1 MQFYDRTNELAI
13 LQENELQSYENA
25 VFTVLMGRRRVGKTS
40 LITKAME
47 GKEYAY
53 LFVSKDSEA
62 LLCQNFQRDLE
73 QQIGLIIYGE
83 ITRFKDL
90 FEVIMQEAQRRHLTI
105 VFDEFQTLY
114 KINPTIFG
122 DIQNIWDRYKGKAN
136 INLIV
141 LGSIQSLMKRIFEE
155 KSEPLYGRPTSK
167 LILRPFTI
175 NVMKQILSDAN
186 PDYSTEDLL
195 CLYAITGGVA
205 KYIELFIDAK
215 CYTKEKMLN
224 YVCRQDS
231 YFLTEGKDLLNQ
243 EFSGEFGTYF
253 SVLQVIASGKT
264 KRSEIDSAL
273 QKDTGAFLQNLESK
287 YELINRMK
295 PLLAKQNG
303 KVTAYEIRDN
313 FLRFW
318 FRFIYPYQS
327 LIERNLFSLLR
338 SNIANNYEGF
348 TGRTLER
355 YFQDKLMETEQF
367 TQVGNW
373 WDRKGQN
380 EIDLIA
386 INEFDHSGIVAE
398 IKRNAYKI
406 SMTKLQEK
414 VSALPNKDF
423 GVYNLEL
430 KELSLDDM

>member
-13 LQENELQSYENA
+13 LQENERQSYENA

-114 KINPTIFG
+114 KINPGIFG
-122 DIQNIWDRYKGKAN
+122 DIQNIWDRYKGNAN

-175 NVMKQILSDAN
+175 NVMKQILCDAN

-243 EFSGEFGTYF
+243 EFSGEFSTYF

-264 KRSEIDSAL
+264 KRSEIDSTL

-386 INEFDHSGIVAE
+386 INEFDHSSIVAE
-398 IKRNAYKI
+398 IKRNAHKI

-423 GVYNLEL
+423 GAYDLEL
-430 KELSLDDM
+430 KGLSLDDM

>member
-1 MQFYDRTNELAI
+1 MRFYDRKKELAI
-13 LQENELQSYENA
+13 LQDIEQQSFDNA
-25 VFTVLMGRRRVGKTS
+25 VFTVMMGRRRIGKTS
-40 LITKAME
+40 LITHALAN
-47 GKEYAY
+47 KEYAY

-73 QQIGLIIYGE
+73 QQIGLTVYGE
-83 ITRFKDL
+83 VTRFKDL
-90 FEVIMQEAQRRHLTI
+90 FEIIMKEAQRRHLTLAI
-105 VFDEFQTLY
+105 DEFQTLY
-114 KINPTIFG
+114 KINPSIFG
-122 DIQNIWDRYKGKAN
+122 DIQNIWDRYKQDAK
-136 INLIV
+136 INFIV
-141 LGSIQSLMKRIFEE
+141 LGSIQTLMKRIFEDH
-155 KSEPLYGRPTSK
+155 SEPLYGRPTSK
-167 LILRPFTI
+167 FTLRPFTI
-175 NVMKQILSDAN
+175 DVMKEILHDAN
-186 PDYSTEDLL
+186 PNYTTEDLL

-205 KYIELFIDAK
+205 KYIELLIDAK

-224 YVCRQDS
+224 YICRQDS

-243 EFSGEFGTYF
+243 EFSGEFSTYF
-253 SVLQVIASGKT
+253 SIMQVIAAGKT
-264 KRSEIDSAL
+264 KRSEIDSTL
-273 QKDTGAFLQNLESK
+273 HKDMGTYLQNLENK
-287 YELINRMK
+287 YELICRMK

-303 KVTAYEIRDN
+303 KVTAYEIHDN

-338 SNIANNYEGF
+338 SNITSNYEGF

-355 YFQDKLMETEQF
+355 YFQDKVMETEQF

-386 INEFDHSGIVAE
+386 INEFEHSGIVAE
-398 IKRNAYKI
+398 IKRNPHKI

-414 VSALPNKDF
+414 IEVLPKKDF
-423 GVYNLEL
+423 GEYKLQAMAFSLE
-430 KELSLDDM
+430 DM

>member
-114 KINPTIFG
+114 KINPAIFG

-264 KRSEIDSAL
+264 KRSEIDSTL

-423 GVYNLEL
+423 GAYNLEL

>member
-13 LQENELQSYENA
+13 LQENERQSYENA

-53 LFVSKDSEA
+53 LFMSKDSEA

-114 KINPTIFG
+114 KINPAIFG

-264 KRSEIDSAL
+264 KRSEIDSTL

-327 LIERNLFSLLR
+327 LIERNLFSSLR

>member
-1 MQFYDRTNELAI
+1 MKFYDRKNELSL
-13 LQENELQSYENA
+13 LQDNENQSLENA

-40 LITKAME
+40 LVTQSLE

-62 LLCQNFQRDLE
+62 LLCQNFQRELE
-73 QQIGLIIYGE
+73 AQIGLTIYGE
-83 ITRFKDL
+83 VSKFKDL
-90 FEVIMQEAQRRHLTI
+90 FEVIMKEAQRRHLTI
-105 VFDEFQTLY
+105 VLDEFQTLY
-114 KINPTIFG
+114 KINPTIFS
-122 DIQNIWDRYKGKAN
+122 DIQNVWDRYKRTAK

-141 LGSIQSLMKRIFEE
+141 LGSIQTLMKRIFEDE
-155 KSEPLYGRPTSK
+155 AEPLYGRPTSK
-167 LILRPFTI
+167 FTLRPFTI
-175 NVMKQILSDAN
+175 EVMKEILHDAN
-186 PDYSTEDLL
+186 PTYSAEDLL
-195 CLYAITGGVA
+195 CLYMITGGVA
-205 KYIELFIDAK
+205 KYIELLIDAK

-243 EFSGEFGTYF
+243 EFSGEFATYF
-253 SVLQVIASGKT
+253 SILQVMAAGKT
-264 KRSEIDSAL
+264 KRSEIDSTL
-273 QKDTGAFLQNLESK
+273 HKDMGTYLQNLEGK
-287 YELINRMK
+287 YELISRMK

-303 KVTAYEIRDN
+303 KVTAYEIHDN

-338 SNIANNYEGF
+338 SNIAKNYEGF

-355 YFQDKLMETEQF
+355 YFQDKVMETGQF

-386 INEFDHSGIVAE
+386 INEFDHTGIVAE
-398 IKRNAYKI
+398 IKRNVHKI
-406 SMTKLQEK
+406 SMSKLQEK
-414 VSALPNKDF
+414 VAVLPKKDF
-423 GVYNLEL
+423 GEYHFLLQAFSLEN
-430 KELSLDDM
+430 M

>member
-1 MQFYDRTNELAI
+1 MQFYDRENELAI
-13 LQENELQSYENA
+13 LQENERQSYENA

-40 LITKAME
+40 LITKALE

-83 ITRFKDL
+83 MTRFKDL

-114 KINPTIFG
+114 KINPAIFD
-122 DIQNIWDRYKGKAN
+122 DIQNIWDRYKGNAK

-167 LILRPFTI
+167 LVLRPFTV
-175 NVMKQILSDAN
+175 NVMKKILSDAN
-186 PDYSTEDLL
+186 PDYSPEDLL

-264 KRSEIDSAL
+264 KRSEIDSVL

-287 YELINRMK
+287 FELINRMK
-295 PLLAKQNG
+295 PLLSKQNG

-338 SNIANNYEGF
+338 SNIANNYDGF

-398 IKRNAYKI
+398 IKRNVHKI
-406 SMTKLQEK
+406 SITKLQEK
-414 VSALPNKDF
+414 MAALPNKDF
-423 GVYNLEL
+423 GAYNLEL
-430 KELSLDDM
+430 KEFSINDM

>member
-13 LQENELQSYENA
+13 LQENERQSYENA

-114 KINPTIFG
+114 KINPGIFG
-122 DIQNIWDRYKGKAN
+122 DIQNIWDRYKGNAN

-175 NVMKQILSDAN
+175 NVMKQILCDAN

-243 EFSGEFGTYF
+243 EFSGEFSTYF
-253 SVLQVIASGKT
+253 SVLQIIASGKT
-264 KRSEIDSAL
+264 KRSEIDSTL

-398 IKRNAYKI
+398 IKRNAHKI

-423 GVYNLEL
+423 GAYDLEL
-430 KELSLDDM
+430 KGLSLDDM

>member
-13 LQENELQSYENA
+13 LQENERQSYENA

-114 KINPTIFG
+114 KINPGIFG
-122 DIQNIWDRYKGKAN
+122 DIQNIWDRYKGNAN

-175 NVMKQILSDAN
+175 NVMKQILCDAN

-243 EFSGEFGTYF
+243 EFSGEFSTYF

-264 KRSEIDSAL
+264 KRSEIDSTL

-287 YELINRMK
+287 YELISRMK

-406 SMTKLQEK
+406 SLTKLQEK

-423 GVYNLEL
+423 GAYDLEL
-430 KELSLDDM
+430 KGLSLDDM

>member
-1 MQFYDRTNELAI
+1 MKFYDRVNELSI
-13 LQENELQSYENA
+13 LQANEQQSYNSA

-40 LITKAME
+40 LITRSME

-73 QQIGLIIYGE
+73 QQIGLTIYGE
-83 ITRFKDL
+83 VSRFKDL
-90 FEVIMQEAQRRHLTI
+90 FEVIMKEAQRRHLTI

-114 KINPTIFG
+114 KINPAIFS
-122 DIQNIWDRYKGKAN
+122 DIQNVWDKYKGGAK

-141 LGSIQSLMKRIFEE
+141 LGSIQTLMKRIFEDE
-155 KSEPLYGRPTSK
+155 AEPLYGRPTSK
-167 LILRPFTI
+167 LTLRPFTI
-175 NVMKQILSDAN
+175 AVMKEILYDAN
-186 PDYSTEDLL
+186 PSYTPEDLL
-195 CLYAITGGVA
+195 CFYAITGGVA

-215 CYTKEKMLN
+215 CYSKEKMLN

-253 SVLQVIASGKT
+253 SILQVIAAGKT
-264 KRSEIDSAL
+264 KRSEIDSIL
-273 QKDTGAFLQNLESK
+273 QKDMGTYLQNLESK
-287 YELINRMK
+287 YELIKRIK
-295 PLLAKQNG
+295 PLLAKQKG
-303 KVTAYEIRDN
+303 KVSAYEIYDN

-327 LIERNLFSLLR
+327 LIERNLFSLLK
-338 SNIANNYEGF
+338 SNITNNYEGF

-355 YFQDKLMETEQF
+355 YFQDKVMGTEKF

-386 INEFDHSGIVAE
+386 INEFDHTGMVAE
-398 IKRNAYKI
+398 IKRNPHKI

-414 VSALPNKDF
+414 ISVLLSKNF
-423 GVYNLEL
+423 GEYTLEP
-430 KELSLDDM
+430 KAFSIEDM

>member
-114 KINPTIFG
+114 KINPAIFG
-122 DIQNIWDRYKGKAN
+122 DIQNIWDRYKDKAN

>member
-13 LQENELQSYENA
+13 LQENERQSYENA

-114 KINPTIFG
+114 KINPGIFG
-122 DIQNIWDRYKGKAN
+122 DIQNIWDRYKGNAN

-175 NVMKQILSDAN
+175 NVMKQILCDAN

-243 EFSGEFGTYF
+243 EFSGEFSTYF

-264 KRSEIDSAL
+264 KRSEIDSTL

-406 SMTKLQEK
+406 SLTKLQEK
-414 VSALPNKDF
+414 VSALPSKDF
-423 GVYNLEL
+423 GAYNLEL
-430 KELSLDDM
+430 KGLSLDDM

>member
-13 LQENELQSYENA
+13 LQENERQSYENA

-114 KINPTIFG
+114 KINPGIFG
-122 DIQNIWDRYKGKAN
+122 DIQNIWDRYKGNAN

-175 NVMKQILSDAN
+175 NVMKQILCDAN

-243 EFSGEFGTYF
+243 EFSGEFSTYF

-264 KRSEIDSAL
+264 KRSEIDSTL

-398 IKRNAYKI
+398 IKRNAHKI

-423 GVYNLEL
+423 GAYDLEL
-430 KELSLDDM
+430 KGLSLDDM

>member
-1 MQFYDRTNELAI
+1 MRFYDRKKELAI
-13 LQENELQSYENA
+13 LQDIEQQSFDNA
-25 VFTVLMGRRRVGKTS
+25 VFTVMMGRRRIGKTS
-40 LITKAME
+40 LITHALAN
-47 GKEYAY
+47 KEYAY

-73 QQIGLIIYGE
+73 QQIGLTVYGE
-83 ITRFKDL
+83 VTRFKDL
-90 FEVIMQEAQRRHLTI
+90 FEIIMKEAQRRHLTLVI
-105 VFDEFQTLY
+105 DEFQTLY
-114 KINPTIFG
+114 KINPSIFG
-122 DIQNIWDRYKGKAN
+122 DIQNIWDRYKQDAK
-136 INLIV
+136 INFIV
-141 LGSIQSLMKRIFEE
+141 LGSIQTLMKRIFEDH
-155 KSEPLYGRPTSK
+155 SEPLYGRPTSK
-167 LILRPFTI
+167 FTLRPFTI
-175 NVMKQILSDAN
+175 DVMKEILHDAN
-186 PDYSTEDLL
+186 PNYTTEDLL

-205 KYIELFIDAK
+205 KYIELLIDAK

-224 YVCRQDS
+224 YICRQDS

-243 EFSGEFGTYF
+243 EFSGEFSTYF
-253 SVLQVIASGKT
+253 SIMQVIAAGKT
-264 KRSEIDSAL
+264 KRSEIDSTL
-273 QKDTGAFLQNLESK
+273 HKDMGTYLQNLENK
-287 YELINRMK
+287 YELICRMK

-303 KVTAYEIRDN
+303 KVTAYEIHDN

-338 SNIANNYEGF
+338 SNITSNYEGF

-355 YFQDKLMETEQF
+355 YFQDKVMETEQF

-386 INEFDHSGIVAE
+386 INEFEHSGIVAE
-398 IKRNAYKI
+398 IKRNPHKI

-414 VSALPNKDF
+414 IEVLPKKDF
-423 GVYNLEL
+423 GEYNLQAMAF
-430 KELSLDDM
+430 SLEDM

>member
-114 KINPTIFG
+114 KINPAIFG

>member
-13 LQENELQSYENA
+13 LQENERQSYENA
-25 VFTVLMGRRRVGKTS
+25 VFTVLMGRCRVGKTS

-114 KINPTIFG
+114 KINPGIFG
-122 DIQNIWDRYKGKAN
+122 DIQNIWDRYKGNAN

-175 NVMKQILSDAN
+175 NVMKQILCDAN

-215 CYTKEKMLN
+215 CYTKGKMLN

-243 EFSGEFGTYF
+243 EFSGEFSTYF

-264 KRSEIDSAL
+264 KRSEIDSTL

-367 TQVGNW
+367 TQVANW

-398 IKRNAYKI
+398 IKRNAHKI
-406 SMTKLQEK
+406 SLTKLQEK

>member
-1 MQFYDRTNELAI
+1 MKFYDREKELKI
-13 LQENELQSYENA
+13 LQENEQQSFEST
-25 VFTVLMGRRRVGKTS
+25 VFTVMMGRRRIGKTS
-40 LITKAME
+40 LITKSLE

-73 QQIGLIIYGE
+73 QQIGLQIYGE
-83 ITRFKDL
+83 TTRFKDL
-90 FEVIMQEAQRRHLTI
+90 FEIIMKESQRRHLTI
-105 VFDEFQTLY
+105 VIDEFQTLY
-114 KINPTIFG
+114 KINPSIFS
-122 DIQNIWDRYKGKAN
+122 DMQNVWDRYKRDAK

-141 LGSIQSLMKRIFEE
+141 LGSIQTLMKRIFEDE
-155 KSEPLYGRPTSK
+155 SEPLYGRPTSK
-167 LILRPFTI
+167 FVLRPFTI
-175 NVMKQILSDAN
+175 RVMKEIMQDAH
-186 PDYSTEDLL
+186 PGYTPEDLL
-195 CLYAITGGVA
+195 CLYTLTGGVA
-205 KYIELFIDAK
+205 KYIELLIDAK

-243 EFSGEFGTYF
+243 EFSGEFTTYF
-253 SVLQVIASGKT
+253 SILQVIAAGKT
-264 KRSEIDSAL
+264 KRSEIDSTL
-273 QKDTGAFLQNLESK
+273 HKDMGTYLQNLESK

-338 SNIANNYEGF
+338 SNITQNYEGF

-355 YFQDKLMETEQF
+355 YFQDKLMETELF
-367 TQVGNW
+367 TQIGNW

-386 INEFDHSGIVAE
+386 INEFDHTGVVAE
-398 IKRNAYKI
+398 IKRNPHKLSLQKLEEKI
-406 SMTKLQEK
+406 A
-414 VSALPNKDF
+414 VLPKKDF
-423 GVYNLEL
+423 GEYQLQAL
-430 KELSLDDM
+430 GLSVKDI

>member
-1 MQFYDRTNELAI
+1 MKFYDREKELRL
-13 LQENELQSYENA
+13 LQESEHQSFESA
-25 VFTVLMGRRRVGKTS
+25 TFTVMMGRRRIGKTS
-40 LITKAME
+40 LITKSLE
-47 GKEYAY
+47 NKEYAY

-73 QQIGLIIYGE
+73 QQIGLTIYGE

-90 FEVIMQEAQRRHLTI
+90 FEIIMKESQKRHLTI
-105 VFDEFQTLY
+105 VMDEFQTLY
-114 KINPTIFG
+114 KINPSIFS
-122 DIQNIWDRYKGKAN
+122 DMQNIWDRYKRNAK

-141 LGSIQSLMKRIFEE
+141 LGSIQTLMKRIFED

-167 LILRPFTI
+167 FILRPFTI
-175 NVMKQILSDAN
+175 DVMKQILHDAH
-186 PDYSTEDLL
+186 PTYSPEDLL
-195 CLYAITGGVA
+195 CLYTLTGGVA
-205 KYIELFIDAK
+205 KYIELLIDAK
-215 CYTKEKMLN
+215 CFTKEKMLD

-243 EFSGEFGTYF
+243 EFSGEFTTYF
-253 SVLQVIASGKT
+253 SILQVMATGKT
-264 KRSEIDSAL
+264 KRSEIDSSL
-273 QKDTGAFLQNLESK
+273 HKDMGTYLQNLESK

-338 SNIANNYEGF
+338 SNISQNYEGF

-355 YFQDKLMETEQF
+355 YFQDKLMETEKY
-367 TQVGNW
+367 TQIGNW

-386 INEFDHSGIVAE
+386 LNEFDHTGIVAE
-398 IKRNAYKI
+398 IKRNPHKLSIQKLEEKI
-406 SMTKLQEK
+406 A
-414 VSALPNKDF
+414 VLPQKDF
-423 GVYNLEL
+423 GGYQLQAMG
-430 KELSLDDM
+430 LSLKDV

>member
-1 MQFYDRTNELAI
+1 MKFYDREKELKI
-13 LQENELQSYENA
+13 LQENEQQSFESA
-25 VFTVLMGRRRVGKTS
+25 VFTVMMGRRRIGKTS
-40 LITKAME
+40 LITKSLE

-62 LLCQNFQRDLE
+62 LLCQNFQQDLE
-73 QQIGLIIYGE
+73 QQIGLQIYGE

-90 FEVIMQEAQRRHLTI
+90 FEIIMKESQRRHLTI
-105 VFDEFQTLY
+105 VIDEFQTLY
-114 KINPTIFG
+114 KINPSIFS
-122 DIQNIWDRYKGKAN
+122 DMQNVWDRYKRDAK

-141 LGSIQSLMKRIFEE
+141 LGSIQTLMKRIFEDE
-155 KSEPLYGRPTSK
+155 SEPLYGRPTSK
-167 LILRPFTI
+167 FVLRPFTI
-175 NVMKQILSDAN
+175 RVMKEIMQDAH
-186 PDYSTEDLL
+186 PGYTPEDLL
-195 CLYAITGGVA
+195 CLYTLTGGVA
-205 KYIELFIDAK
+205 KYIELLIDAK

-243 EFSGEFGTYF
+243 EFSGEFTTYF
-253 SVLQVIASGKT
+253 SILQVIAAGKT
-264 KRSEIDSAL
+264 KRSEIDSTL
-273 QKDTGAFLQNLESK
+273 HKDMGTYLQNLESK
-287 YELINRMK
+287 YELISRMK

-338 SNIANNYEGF
+338 SNITQNYEGF

-367 TQVGNW
+367 TQIGNW

-386 INEFDHSGIVAE
+386 INEFDHTGVVAE
-398 IKRNAYKI
+398 IKRNPHKLSLQKLEEKI
-406 SMTKLQEK
+406 A
-414 VSALPNKDF
+414 VLPKKDF
-423 GVYNLEL
+423 GEYQLQAL
-430 KELSLDDM
+430 GLSVKDI

>member
-1 MQFYDRTNELAI
+1 MKFYDRGKELKI
-13 LQENELQSYENA
+13 LQENEQQSFESA
-25 VFTVLMGRRRVGKTS
+25 VFTVMMGRRRIGKTS
-40 LITKAME
+40 LITKSLE

-62 LLCQNFQRDLE
+62 LLCQNFQQDLE
-73 QQIGLIIYGE
+73 QQIGLQIYGE

-90 FEVIMQEAQRRHLTI
+90 FEIIMKESQRRHLTI
-105 VFDEFQTLY
+105 VIDEFQTLY
-114 KINPTIFG
+114 KINPSIFS
-122 DIQNIWDRYKGKAN
+122 DMQNVWDRYKRDAK

-141 LGSIQSLMKRIFEE
+141 LGSIQTLMKRIFEDE
-155 KSEPLYGRPTSK
+155 SEPLYGRPTSK
-167 LILRPFTI
+167 FVLRPFTI
-175 NVMKQILSDAN
+175 RVMKEIMQDAH
-186 PDYSTEDLL
+186 PGYTPEDLL
-195 CLYAITGGVA
+195 CLYTLTGGVA
-205 KYIELFIDAK
+205 KYIELLIDAK

-243 EFSGEFGTYF
+243 EFSGEFTTYF
-253 SVLQVIASGKT
+253 SILQVIAAGKT
-264 KRSEIDSAL
+264 KRSEIDSTL
-273 QKDTGAFLQNLESK
+273 HKDMGTYLQNLESK
-287 YELINRMK
+287 YELISRMK

-338 SNIANNYEGF
+338 SNITQNYEGF

-367 TQVGNW
+367 TQIGNW

-386 INEFDHSGIVAE
+386 INEFDHTGVVAE
-398 IKRNAYKI
+398 IKRNPHKLSLQKLEEKI
-406 SMTKLQEK
+406 A
-414 VSALPNKDF
+414 VLPKKDF
-423 GVYNLEL
+423 GEYQLQAL
-430 KELSLDDM
+430 GLSVKDI

>member
-1 MQFYDRTNELAI
+1 MKFYDREKELNI
-13 LQENELQSYENA
+13 LQKNEQQSFESA
-25 VFTVLMGRRRVGKTS
+25 VFTVMMGRRRIGKTS
-40 LITKAME
+40 LITKSLE

-73 QQIGLIIYGE
+73 QQIGLQIYGE

-90 FEVIMQEAQRRHLTI
+90 FEIIMKESQRRHLTI
-105 VFDEFQTLY
+105 VIDEFQTLY
-114 KINPTIFG
+114 KINPSIFS
-122 DIQNIWDRYKGKAN
+122 DMQNVWDRYKRDAK

-141 LGSIQSLMKRIFEE
+141 LGSIQTLMKRIFEDE
-155 KSEPLYGRPTSK
+155 SEPLYGRPTSK
-167 LILRPFTI
+167 FVLRPFTI
-175 NVMKQILSDAN
+175 RVMKEIMQDAH
-186 PDYSTEDLL
+186 PGYTPEDLL
-195 CLYAITGGVA
+195 CLYTLTGGVA
-205 KYIELFIDAK
+205 KYIELLIDAK

-243 EFSGEFGTYF
+243 EFSGEFTTYF
-253 SVLQVIASGKT
+253 SILQVIAAGKT
-264 KRSEIDSAL
+264 KRSEIDSTL
-273 QKDTGAFLQNLESK
+273 HKDMGTYLQNLESK
-287 YELINRMK
+287 YELISRMK

-338 SNIANNYEGF
+338 SNITQNYEGF

-367 TQVGNW
+367 TQIGNW

-386 INEFDHSGIVAE
+386 INEFNHTGVVAE
-398 IKRNAYKI
+398 IKRNPHKLSLQKLEEKI
-406 SMTKLQEK
+406 A
-414 VSALPNKDF
+414 VLPKKDF
-423 GVYNLEL
+423 GEYQLQAL
-430 KELSLDDM
+430 GLSVKDI

>member
-1 MQFYDRTNELAI
+1 MRFYDRKKELAI
-13 LQENELQSYENA
+13 LQDIEQQSFDNA
-25 VFTVLMGRRRVGKTS
+25 AFTVMMGRRRIGKTS
-40 LITKAME
+40 LITHALAN
-47 GKEYAY
+47 KEYAY

-73 QQIGLIIYGE
+73 QQIGLTVYGE
-83 ITRFKDL
+83 VTRFKDL
-90 FEVIMQEAQRRHLTI
+90 FEIIMKEAQRRHLTLVI
-105 VFDEFQTLY
+105 DEFQTLY
-114 KINPTIFG
+114 KINPSIFG
-122 DIQNIWDRYKGKAN
+122 DIQNIWDRYKQDAK
-136 INLIV
+136 INFIV
-141 LGSIQSLMKRIFEE
+141 LGSIQTLMKRIFEDH
-155 KSEPLYGRPTSK
+155 SEPLYGRPTSK
-167 LILRPFTI
+167 FTLRPFTI
-175 NVMKQILSDAN
+175 DVMKEILHDAN
-186 PDYSTEDLL
+186 PNYTTEDLL

-205 KYIELFIDAK
+205 KYIELLIDAK

-224 YVCRQDS
+224 YICRQDS

-243 EFSGEFGTYF
+243 EFSGEFSTYF
-253 SVLQVIASGKT
+253 SIMQVIAAGKT
-264 KRSEIDSAL
+264 KRSEIDSTL
-273 QKDTGAFLQNLESK
+273 HKDMGTYLQNLENK
-287 YELINRMK
+287 YELICRMK

-303 KVTAYEIRDN
+303 KVTAYEIHDN

-338 SNIANNYEGF
+338 SNITSNYEGF

-355 YFQDKLMETEQF
+355 YFQDKVMETEQF

-386 INEFDHSGIVAE
+386 INEFEHSGIVAE
-398 IKRNAYKI
+398 IKRNPHKI

-414 VSALPNKDF
+414 LEVLPK
-423 GVYNLEL
+423 
-430 KELSLDDM
+430 

>member
-114 KINPTIFG
+114 KINPAIFG

-264 KRSEIDSAL
+264 KRSEIDSTL

-287 YELINRMK
+287 YELISRMK

-406 SMTKLQEK
+406 SLTKLQEK

-423 GVYNLEL
+423 GAYNLEL

>member
-1 MQFYDRTNELAI
+1 MKFYDRESELSI
-13 LQENELQSYENA
+13 LQENEQQSHSSA

-40 LITKAME
+40 LITRTME

-62 LLCQNFQRDLE
+62 LLCQNFQRELE
-73 QQIGLIIYGE
+73 QQIGLTIYGE
-83 ITRFKDL
+83 VTRFKDL
-90 FEVIMQEAQRRHLTI
+90 FEVIMKESQRRHLTI

-114 KINPTIFG
+114 SINPAIFS
-122 DIQNIWDRYKGKAN
+122 DIQNVWDKYKDAAK

-141 LGSIQSLMKRIFEE
+141 LGSIQTLMKRIFEDE
-155 KSEPLYGRPTSK
+155 AEPLYGRPTSK
-167 LILRPFTI
+167 FMLRPFTI
-175 NVMKQILSDAN
+175 KVIKEILHDAN
-186 PDYSTEDLL
+186 PDYVPEDLL
-195 CLYAITGGVA
+195 CMYAITGGVA
-205 KYIELFIDAK
+205 KYIELLIDAK

-231 YFLTEGKDLLNQ
+231 YFLTEGKDLLHQ
-243 EFSGEFGTYF
+243 EFSGEYGTYF
-253 SVLQVIASGKT
+253 SILQVIAAGKT
-264 KRSEIDSAL
+264 KRSEIDSIL
-273 QKDTGAFLQNLESK
+273 QKDMGTYLQNLEGK
-287 YELINRMK
+287 YELIRRLK
-295 PLLAKQNG
+295 PLLARQNG

-327 LIERNLFSLLR
+327 LIERNLFSLLK
-338 SNIANNYEGF
+338 SNITSNYESF

-355 YFQDKLMETEQF
+355 YFQDKLMETEHF

-380 EIDLIA
+380 EIDIIA
-386 INEFDHSGIVAE
+386 INEFDHTGVVAE
-398 IKRNAYKI
+398 VKRNSQRV

-414 VSALPNKDF
+414 VSVLPAKDF
-423 GVYNLEL
+423 GKYTLEQAAF
-430 KELSLDDM
+430 SLENM